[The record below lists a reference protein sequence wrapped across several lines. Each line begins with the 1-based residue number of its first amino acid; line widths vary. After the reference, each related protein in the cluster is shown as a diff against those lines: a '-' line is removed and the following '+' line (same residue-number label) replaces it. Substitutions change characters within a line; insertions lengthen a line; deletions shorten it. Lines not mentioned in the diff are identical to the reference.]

1 MTDDDKVFPSAL
13 GHIRLAPNLTALFEK
28 ELIPLA
34 PS

>member
-1 MTDDDKVFPSAL
+1 MMITFFPSAL
-13 GHIRLAPNLTALFEK
+13 GHIRLAPNLTVLFEK